1 MPKILVLTTSDKSIG
16 FLQKTGARLKI
27 FSNPAP
33 QSTERVVQLVGKAD
47 AVAAGVKE
55 VLDLIRQ
62 VRNIIIRPF
71 YPILI
76 EFFLFI
82 GFLYNV

>member
-1 MPKILVLTTSDKSIG
+1 M
-16 FLQKTGARLKI
+16 KI

-62 VRNIIIRPF
+62 VIIEF
-71 YPILI
+71 YPPLPRLWSKKTRIKTESAEIQLQILHPI
-76 EFFLFI
+76 I
-82 GFLYNV
+82 GTS